1 MYVFRLC
8 CIAIITAVSAFILKS
23 HKSELVPLCLTA
35 GGIII
40 FLYVFD
46 YLTQSVEF
54 IKKFTQG
61 TGIDN
66 EIIRTIFKIMGIGFM
81 VELTASSI
89 KELGF
94 DGVADKLVLCGKII
108 LFVVSIPI
116 LSSTYNIIVSLINL
130 V

>member
-8 CIAIITAVSAFILKS
+8 CIAIITAVSTFILKS

-40 FLYVFD
+40 FLYAFD

-81 VELTASSI
+81 VELTASSV

>member
-8 CIAIITAVSAFILKS
+8 CIAVVTAISAFILKQ

-40 FLYVFD
+40 FLYAFD
-46 YLTQSVEF
+46 YLTESIEF
-54 IKKFTQG
+54 LKTFTQS

-66 EIIRTIFKIMGIGFM
+66 EIIRTVFKIVGISFLI
-81 VELTASSI
+81 ELTASSV

-94 DGVADKLVLCGKII
+94 EGVADKLVLCGKII
-108 LFVVSIPI
+108 LFVVAIPI
-116 LSSTYNIIVSLINL
+116 LSSTYKIIVSLINL
-130 V
+130 A

>member
-8 CIAIITAVSAFILKS
+8 CIAVITAVSAFILKQ

-40 FLYVFD
+40 FLYAFD
-46 YLTQSVEF
+46 YLTESIEF
-54 IKKFTQG
+54 LKSFTQS

-66 EIIRTIFKIMGIGFM
+66 VVIRTIFKIVGISFLI
-81 VELTASSI
+81 ELTASSV

-94 DGVADKLVLCGKII
+94 EGVADKLILCGKIV
-108 LFVVSIPI
+108 LFVVAIPI
-116 LSSTYNIIVSLINL
+116 LSSTYKIIVSLINL
-130 V
+130 A